1 MVVVA
6 GRGRGCDHGQC
17 GGSTVVV
24 ARVVTMVVTV
34 VTRGRW
40 RLLLLLQRGVNI
52 NRNVTGH
59 IAGGRAVE
67 VVTRLIHAYCSLSH
81 PRTLLVC

>member
-1 MVVVA
+1 MA

-24 ARVVTMVVTV
+24 AMVVTV

-40 RLLLLLQRGVNI
+40 RLLLVLQRGVDI
-52 NRNVTGH
+52 DRNVAGH

-67 VVTRLIHAYCSLSH
+67 VVTRLVHAHCSLSH
-81 PRTLLVC
+81 PLTLLVCLG

>member
-1 MVVVA
+1 MA

-17 GGSTVVV
+17 AGSTVVV
-24 ARVVTMVVTV
+24 ARVVAM

-40 RLLLLLQRGVNI
+40 RLLLVLQRGVDI
-52 NRNVTGH
+52 NRDVAGH

-67 VVTRLIHAYCSLSH
+67 VVTRLVHAHCSLSH